1 MNNYTLIVTN
11 PQGYKVNIASHDLDS
26 LKSLAFDYNR
36 QGLNVQITETFVVFQ
51 VIQNEKQD

>member
-11 PQGYKVNIASHDLDS
+11 PQGYNVNIASYDLDS
-26 LKSLAFDYNR
+26 LKNLAIHYNK
-36 QGLNVQITETFVVFQ
+36 QGLDVQITETSVVFQ